1 MGRERERLGQPAFWC
16 FGGED
21 EVRADDDSDDSVSNS
36 SLESSQASDP
46 ATEVDEL
53 EVGMEGPVDD
63 S

>member
-1 MGRERERLGQPAFWC
+1 MANQHFDGL
-16 FGGED
+16 GGED